1 MTEAT
6 VQIEKDLD
14 LLAKI
19 DRFLL
24 DAKLFTPQEKFPKL
38 YELIREARANL
49 TKEYEKKY
57 KLIRNE

>member
-24 DAKLFTPQEKFPKL
+24 DAKLLTPYEKFPKI
-38 YELIREARANL
+38 YESIREARANL
-49 TKEYEKKY
+49 VREYHKKY
-57 KLIRNE
+57 KSIPNE

>member
-24 DAKLFTPQEKFPKL
+24 DAKLLTPYEKFPKL
-38 YELIREARANL
+38 YESIREARANL
-49 TKEYEKKY
+49 IREYHKKIQVNS
-57 KLIRNE
+57 K